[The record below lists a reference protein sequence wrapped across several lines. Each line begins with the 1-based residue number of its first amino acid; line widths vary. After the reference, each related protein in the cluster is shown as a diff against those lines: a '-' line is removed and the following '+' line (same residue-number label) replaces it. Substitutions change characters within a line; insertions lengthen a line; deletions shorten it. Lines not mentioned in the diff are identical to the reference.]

1 MISKLVRKRDSNHKQ
16 GLFSQRFPFSLFQFA
31 LSALVAA
38 AAAQLQ
44 LPAGVSASLCLDYP
58 YCSQGNIPAQA
69 QANPALR

>member
-1 MISKLVRKRDSNHKQ
+1 M
-16 GLFSQRFPFSLFQFA
+16 
-31 LSALVAA
+31 AA